1 MDEVKQSKKSIILD
15 YLKVIVI
22 TLIVTY
28 GVLYFVQISKVYG
41 TSMLPTY
48 HEGNIVL
55 VDKVFYKH
63 NEPKRNDIVVV
74 DYKDANMKET
84 FIIKR
89 VVGIGGDHIE
99 IKDNQLYLNGE
110 LLQEDY
116 INGAMINS
124 EDMVVDVPEGKVFV
138 MGDNRNNSLDSRKLG
153 YFDFDED
160 VIGRVFLHREPL
172 RLKTGI
178 YACFFYRIWGGKHDI
193 TTIKIC
199 N

>member
-1 MDEVKQSKKSIILD
+1 MDEVKQSKKSILLD

-63 NEPKRNDIVVV
+63 SEPKRNDIVVV

-99 IKDNQLYLNGE
+99 IKDNELYLNDE
-110 LLQEDY
+110 LLEEDY

-124 EDMVVDVPEGKVFV
+124 EDMLVDVPEGKVFV

-160 VIGRVFLHREPL
+160 VIGRVFFTVPL
-172 RLKTGI
+172 T
-178 YACFFYRIWGGKHDI
+178 
-193 TTIKIC
+193 
-199 N
+199 

>member
-1 MDEVKQSKKSIILD
+1 MDEVKQSKKNILLD

-63 NEPKRNDIVVV
+63 SEPKRNDIVVV
-74 DYKDANMKET
+74 DCKDANMKET

-99 IKDNQLYLNGE
+99 IKDNELYLNGE
-110 LLQEDY
+110 LLEEDY

-160 VIGRVFLHREPL
+160 VIGRVFFTVPL
-172 RLKTGI
+172 T
-178 YACFFYRIWGGKHDI
+178 
-193 TTIKIC
+193 
-199 N
+199 

>member
-1 MDEVKQSKKSIILD
+1 MDEVKQSKKSILLD

-63 NEPKRNDIVVV
+63 SEPKRNDIVVV

-99 IKDNQLYLNGE
+99 IKDNELYLNGE
-110 LLQEDY
+110 LLEEDY

-124 EDMVVDVPEGKVFV
+124 EDMLVDVPEGKVFV

-153 YFDFDED
+153 SFDFDED
-160 VIGRVFLHREPL
+160 VIGRVFFTVPL
-172 RLKTGI
+172 T
-178 YACFFYRIWGGKHDI
+178 
-193 TTIKIC
+193 
-199 N
+199 

>member
-1 MDEVKQSKKSIILD
+1 MDEVKQSKKSILLD

-63 NEPKRNDIVVV
+63 SEPKRNDIVVV

-99 IKDNQLYLNGE
+99 IKDNELYLNGE
-110 LLQEDY
+110 LLEEDY

-138 MGDNRNNSLDSRKLG
+138 MGDNRYIAMDSRYKDIGLVDVDDIVG
-153 YFDFDED
+153 KAVFVVFPFDRFGFIE
-160 VIGRVFLHREPL
+160 
-172 RLKTGI
+172 
-178 YACFFYRIWGGKHDI
+178 
-193 TTIKIC
+193 
-199 N
+199 

>member
-1 MDEVKQSKKSIILD
+1 MDEVKQSKKSILLD

-55 VDKVFYKH
+55 VDKFFYKH
-63 NEPKRNDIVVV
+63 SEPKRNDIVVV

-99 IKDNQLYLNGE
+99 IKDNELYLNGE
-110 LLQEDY
+110 LLEEDY

-124 EDMVVDVPEGKVFV
+124 EDMLVDVPEGKVFV

-160 VIGRVFLHREPL
+160 VIGRVFFTVPL
-172 RLKTGI
+172 T
-178 YACFFYRIWGGKHDI
+178 
-193 TTIKIC
+193 
-199 N
+199 

>member
-1 MDEVKQSKKSIILD
+1 MDEVKQSKKSILLD

-63 NEPKRNDIVVV
+63 SEPKWNDIVVV

-99 IKDNQLYLNGE
+99 IKDNELYLNGK
-110 LLQEDY
+110 LLEEDY

-124 EDMVVDVPEGKVFV
+124 EDMLVDVPEGKVFV

-160 VIGRVFLHREPL
+160 VIGRVFFTVPL
-172 RLKTGI
+172 T
-178 YACFFYRIWGGKHDI
+178 
-193 TTIKIC
+193 
-199 N
+199 

>member
-1 MDEVKQSKKSIILD
+1 MDEVKQSKKSILLD

-63 NEPKRNDIVVV
+63 SEPKRNDIVVV

-99 IKDNQLYLNGE
+99 IKDNELYLNGE
-110 LLQEDY
+110 LLEEDY

-124 EDMVVDVPEGKVFV
+124 EDMLVDVPEGKVFV

-153 YFDFDED
+153 YSDFDED
-160 VIGRVFLHREPL
+160 VIGRVFFTVPL
-172 RLKTGI
+172 T
-178 YACFFYRIWGGKHDI
+178 
-193 TTIKIC
+193 
-199 N
+199 

>member
-1 MDEVKQSKKSIILD
+1 MDEVKQSKKSILLD

-63 NEPKRNDIVVV
+63 SEPKRNDIVVV

-99 IKDNQLYLNGE
+99 IKDNELYLNGE
-110 LLQEDY
+110 LLEEDY

-124 EDMVVDVPEGKVFV
+124 EDMLGDVPEGKVFV

-160 VIGRVFLHREPL
+160 VIGRVFFTVPL
-172 RLKTGI
+172 T
-178 YACFFYRIWGGKHDI
+178 
-193 TTIKIC
+193 
-199 N
+199 

>member
-1 MDEVKQSKKSIILD
+1 MDEVKQSKKSILLD

-41 TSMLPTY
+41 TSMFPTY

-63 NEPKRNDIVVV
+63 SEPKRNDIVVV

-99 IKDNQLYLNGE
+99 IKDNELYLNGE
-110 LLQEDY
+110 LLEEDY

-124 EDMVVDVPEGKVFV
+124 EDMLVDVPEGKVFV

-160 VIGRVFLHREPL
+160 VIGRVFFTVPL
-172 RLKTGI
+172 T
-178 YACFFYRIWGGKHDI
+178 
-193 TTIKIC
+193 
-199 N
+199 

>member
-1 MDEVKQSKKSIILD
+1 MDGVKQSKKSVLLD

-89 VVGIGGDHIE
+89 VE
-99 IKDNQLYLNGE
+99 IKDNELYLNGE
-110 LLQEDY
+110 LLEEDY

-160 VIGRVFLHREPL
+160 VIGRVFFTVPL
-172 RLKTGI
+172 T
-178 YACFFYRIWGGKHDI
+178 
-193 TTIKIC
+193 
-199 N
+199 

>member
-1 MDEVKQSKKSIILD
+1 MDEVKQSKKSILLE

-63 NEPKRNDIVVV
+63 SEPKRNDIVVV

-99 IKDNQLYLNGE
+99 IKDNELYLNGE
-110 LLQEDY
+110 LLEEDY

-160 VIGRVFLHREPL
+160 VIGRVFFTVPL
-172 RLKTGI
+172 T
-178 YACFFYRIWGGKHDI
+178 
-193 TTIKIC
+193 
-199 N
+199 

>member
-1 MDEVKQSKKSIILD
+1 MDEVKQSKKSILLD

-63 NEPKRNDIVVV
+63 SEPKRNDIVVG

-99 IKDNQLYLNGE
+99 IKDNELYLNDE
-110 LLQEDY
+110 LLEEDY

-160 VIGRVFLHREPL
+160 VIGRVFFTVPL
-172 RLKTGI
+172 T
-178 YACFFYRIWGGKHDI
+178 
-193 TTIKIC
+193 
-199 N
+199 

>member
-1 MDEVKQSKKSIILD
+1 MDEVKQSKKSILLD

-63 NEPKRNDIVVV
+63 SEPKRNDIVVV

-99 IKDNQLYLNGE
+99 IKDNELYLNGK
-110 LLQEDY
+110 LLEEDY

-124 EDMVVDVPEGKVFV
+124 EDMLVDVPEGKVFV

-160 VIGRVFLHREPL
+160 VIGRVFFTVPL
-172 RLKTGI
+172 T
-178 YACFFYRIWGGKHDI
+178 
-193 TTIKIC
+193 
-199 N
+199 

>member
-1 MDEVKQSKKSIILD
+1 MDGVKQSKKSVLLD

-48 HEGNIVL
+48 HEGKIVL

-99 IKDNQLYLNGE
+99 IKDNELYLNGE
-110 LLQEDY
+110 LLEEDY

-160 VIGRVFLHREPL
+160 VIGRVFFTVPL
-172 RLKTGI
+172 T
-178 YACFFYRIWGGKHDI
+178 
-193 TTIKIC
+193 
-199 N
+199 

>member
-1 MDEVKQSKKSIILD
+1 MDEVKQSKKSILLD

-55 VDKVFYKH
+55 VDKVFYKYS
-63 NEPKRNDIVVV
+63 EPKRNDIVVV

-99 IKDNQLYLNGE
+99 IKDNELYLNGE
-110 LLQEDY
+110 LLEEDY

-124 EDMVVDVPEGKVFV
+124 EDMLVDVPEGKVFV

-160 VIGRVFLHREPL
+160 VIGRVFFTVPL
-172 RLKTGI
+172 T
-178 YACFFYRIWGGKHDI
+178 
-193 TTIKIC
+193 
-199 N
+199 

>member
-1 MDEVKQSKKSIILD
+1 MNNKTCYNVYQVIIWMKLNKVKLD

-63 NEPKRNDIVVV
+63 SEPKRNDIVVV

-99 IKDNQLYLNGE
+99 IKDNELYLNGE
-110 LLQEDY
+110 LLEEDY

-124 EDMVVDVPEGKVFV
+124 EDMLVDVPEGKVFV

-160 VIGRVFLHREPL
+160 VIGRVFFTVPL
-172 RLKTGI
+172 T
-178 YACFFYRIWGGKHDI
+178 
-193 TTIKIC
+193 
-199 N
+199 

>member
-1 MDEVKQSKKSIILD
+1 MDEVKQSKKSILLD

-63 NEPKRNDIVVV
+63 SEPKRNDIVVV

-99 IKDNQLYLNGE
+99 IKDNELYLNGE
-110 LLQEDY
+110 LLEEDY

-153 YFDFDED
+153 
-160 VIGRVFLHREPL
+160 ILIL
-172 RLKTGI
+172 MKM
-178 YACFFYRIWGGKHDI
+178 
-193 TTIKIC
+193 
-199 N
+199 

>member
-1 MDEVKQSKKSIILD
+1 MDEVKQSKKSILLD

-63 NEPKRNDIVVV
+63 SEPKRNDIVVV
-74 DYKDANMKET
+74 DYKDSNMKET
-84 FIIKR
+84 FIMKR

-99 IKDNQLYLNGE
+99 IKDNELYLNGE
-110 LLQEDY
+110 LLEEDY

-124 EDMVVDVPEGKVFV
+124 EDMLVDVPEGKVFV

-160 VIGRVFLHREPL
+160 VIGRVFFTVPSS
-172 RLKTGI
+172 KS
-178 YACFFYRIWGGKHDI
+178 
-193 TTIKIC
+193 KIDK
-199 N
+199 

>member
-1 MDEVKQSKKSIILD
+1 MDEVKQSKKSILLD

-63 NEPKRNDIVVV
+63 SEPKRNDIVVV

-89 VVGIGGDHIE
+89 VVGIVGDHIE
-99 IKDNQLYLNGE
+99 IKDNELYLNGE
-110 LLQEDY
+110 LLEEDY

-160 VIGRVFLHREPL
+160 VIGRVFFTVPL
-172 RLKTGI
+172 T
-178 YACFFYRIWGGKHDI
+178 
-193 TTIKIC
+193 
-199 N
+199 